1 MPRIVVRDG
10 VGQKV
15 QGFSLVEL
23 LVVMAILGTLAGLAV
38 VGIPRILRSSHAKS
52 VAVVIQQLSVT
63 LEAYSRR
70 PANGDYPPTLLTED
84 FLPGVGVL
92 SNEENCGIESVLVC
106 INRAGQSAGFEV
118 EEVPWKDALT
128 NWDDDQTAQTVTA
141 GFGPTNR
148 SLFELCDRW
157 GTPFA
162 YFHHRDYDQVEVRGL
177 GKISDPNG
185 DGTIRCQPWK
195 NPKTGNWYMPRSFQL
210 ISAGPDTVF
219 NTEDDITNFE
229 R

>member
-1 MPRIVVRDG
+1 MD
-10 VGQKV
+10 QKN

-38 VGIPRILRSSHAKS
+38 VGIPRILRASHSKS
-52 VAVVIQQLSVT
+52 VAVVIQQLAVT

-84 FLPGVGVL
+84 ALPGVGVL

-106 INRAGQSAGFEV
+106 INRVGQSAGFEV
-118 EEVPWKDALT
+118 EEIPWKDALT
-128 NWDDDQTAQTVTA
+128 NWDDDRTAQTVTSS
-141 GFGPTNR
+141 FGPTNR
-148 SLFELCDRW
+148 ELYELCDRW

-195 NPKTGNWYMPRSFQL
+195 NPKTGHWYLPRGFQL
-210 ISAGPDTVF
+210 ISAGPDTQF